1 MIRLAAA
8 GFQHETNSFA
18 PRPTTHADFVRA
30 DSWPPLTEGA
40 ALRATMRGLNI
51 PLAGFLAE
59 AEVRGI
65 PTAPLLWAAAEPA
78 GEVTRDAFDRIA
90 ARLLDLL
97 DRAGPVD
104 GLYLDLH
111 GAMIVEG
118 ARDGEAMLLRRVR
131 EAVGDLPVA
140 VSLDHHAKV
149 SPETAA
155 LADRIAIYRTYP
167 HLDMAATGARCV
179 APLATMARG
188 GPRPARALRHGAF
201 LVPMT
206 AQSTDRDPARR
217 LYAEAEAAG
226 VELAFGFPAGDTEWT
241 GPAAL
246 AYADT
251 QSEADSSADR
261 LARALAASEGAF
273 AADPPLPAAEAV
285 RAALAAIGPGGPVV
299 IADAAD
305 NPGGGGTADTMGVIR
320 ELIAQGAR
328 NAVAGLIHAPDAARR
343 AHDAGPGASLSL
355 ALGCAHPWP
364 GDAPLAL
371 SVEVV
376 STSDAPIA
384 YVGEMYGGGH
394 ATVGRSAVLRVAAG
408 CDLRLLVCEI
418 PNQALDRGFFLHHG
432 IDPAACTLVALKSS
446 VHYRADFA
454 PIARRIVEADAPG
467 RLPADPSSLP
477 FRHLRDGLRRAPR
490 AGAAR
495 ALCR

>member
-30 DSWPPLTEGA
+30 DSWPPLTEGQ
-40 ALRATMRGLNI
+40 ALRATMRSLNI

-59 AEVRGI
+59 AEAQGI
-65 PTAPLLWAAAEPA
+65 ATAPLLWAAAEPA
-78 GEVTRDAFDRIA
+78 GEVTWDAFDRIA

-140 VSLDHHAKV
+140 VSLDLHAKV

-179 APLATMARG
+179 APLAAMARG

-226 VELAFGFPAGDTEWT
+226 VELALGFPAGDTAWT
-241 GPAAL
+241 GPAVL

-251 QSEADSSADR
+251 QSAADASADR
-261 LARALAASEGAF
+261 VVRALAAAEGAF

-285 RAALAAIGPGGPVV
+285 RAALASIGPGGPVV

-320 ELIAQGAR
+320 ELIARGAR
-328 NAVAGLIHAPDAARR
+328 NAVAGLIHAPEAAAR
-343 AHDAGPGASLSL
+343 AVEAGPGATLSL
-355 ALGCAHPWP
+355 ALGCTHAWP
-364 GDAPLAL
+364 GDAPLDVTVA
-371 SVEVV
+371 VV
-376 STSDAPIA
+376 STSDAPAA
-384 YVGEMYGGGH
+384 YVGAMYGGGH
-394 ATVGRSAVLRVAAG
+394 AALGRSAVLRVTDG
-408 CDLRLLVCEI
+408 CDLRIVVTEI
-418 PNQALDRGFFLHHG
+418 PVQALDRGLFLHHG
-432 IDPAACTLVALKSS
+432 IDPGRCAVIALKSS

-467 RLPADPSSLP
+467 RLPAKPATLP
-477 FRHLRDGLRRAPR
+477 FRHLRAGLRRGP
-490 AGAAR
+490 G
-495 ALCR
+495 L